1 MPALNKLSR
10 ILYIYLLI
18 EMVNLHII
26 LFVRPDSTKLLS
38 FFEGKKKF
46 VKTFLVIW
54 DYNNP

>member
-46 VKTFLVIW
+46 CENIFGNLGL
-54 DYNNP
+54 